1 MNSPVSWLPK
11 GKNMAETD
19 DEIFERICGILKPFN
34 TKNITLA
41 RDTRFNVDLEL
52 DSLTVMDLLSEIED
66 EFDITVPL
74 NMLPDL
80 ETAGQFTDAVQKL
93 LDN

>member
-1 MNSPVSWLPK
+1 MTQSV
-11 GKNMAETD
+11 
-19 DEIFERICGILKPFN
+19 DEIFEKICTVIAPFN
-34 TKNITLA
+34 KKNISIGK
-41 RDTRFNVDLEL
+41 DTVFSIDLEL

-80 ETAGQFTDAVQKL
+80 ETVGQFTEAVQKL
-93 LDN
+93 LAKDLEDK

>member
-1 MNSPVSWLPK
+1 MTQSV
-11 GKNMAETD
+11 
-19 DEIFERICGILKPFN
+19 DEIFEQICALIKPFN
-34 TKNITLA
+34 NKNVPLNK
-41 RDTRFNVDLEL
+41 DTVFSVDLEL

-80 ETAGQFTDAVQKL
+80 ETIGQFTQAVQKL
-93 LDN
+93 LSE

>member
-1 MNSPVSWLPK
+1 MEEYMTQNV
-11 GKNMAETD
+11 
-19 DEIFERICGILKPFN
+19 DEIFEKICLLIKPFN
-34 TKNITLA
+34 NKNVAISKDTL
-41 RDTRFNVDLEL
+41 FSIDLEL

-80 ETAGQFTDAVQKL
+80 ETVGQFTEAVQKL
-93 LDN
+93 LGK

>member
-1 MNSPVSWLPK
+1 MTQN
-11 GKNMAETD
+11 N
-19 DEIFERICGILKPFN
+19 DEIFEQICALIKPFN
-34 TKNITLA
+34 KKNVTLTK
-41 RDTRFNVDLEL
+41 DTVFSVDLEL

-80 ETAGQFTDAVQKL
+80 ETVGQFTDAVEKL
-93 LDN
+93 VSE

>member
-1 MNSPVSWLPK
+1 MEKCMTQSV
-11 GKNMAETD
+11 
-19 DEIFERICGILKPFN
+19 DEIFKQICTLIKPFN
-34 TKNITLA
+34 NKNVPLSK
-41 RDTRFNVDLEL
+41 DTVFSVDLEL

-80 ETAGQFTDAVQKL
+80 ETIGQFTEAVQKL
-93 LDN
+93 LSE

>member
-1 MNSPVSWLPK
+1 MTQSV
-11 GKNMAETD
+11 
-19 DEIFERICGILKPFN
+19 DEIFERISMLIKPFN
-34 TKNITLA
+34 KKNISISK
-41 RDTRFNVDLEL
+41 DTVFSIDLEL

-80 ETAGQFTDAVQKL
+80 ETVGQFTEAVQKL
-93 LDN
+93 LSEQ